1 MLASGVTDYGLTDLK
16 QDMEL
21 TTCLLFGFTS
31 MVGNI
36 MADPGE
42 AERAVVEAT
51 FPRYQAMME
60 LFNVRDIVPELHRR
74 LG

>member
-1 MLASGVTDYGLTDLK
+1 
-16 QDMEL
+16 
-21 TTCLLFGFTS
+21 

-74 LG
+74 LGQV